1 MINGTYDESESIA
14 EEPTEQKVI
23 IFDGMAVLNKLKL
36 VSGIRN
42 CLQLAEQFLK
52 MVMSEPSDEIRV
64 VFDRYI
70 EDSLKKTTR
79 NKRQGK
85 LNTSTQYEIK
95 EDTNLE
101 KTNITKLLSRN
112 QTKHQLTLFLERFLA
127 RKLREIN
134 VKFAVS
140 FGKCTLTNIQSLD
153 TEKLNGHNHE
163 EAGTLGDPS

>member
-1 MINGTYDESESIA
+1 MVNDTYDESERIA
-14 EEPTEQKVI
+14 EQPTEQTVI
-23 IFDGMAVLNKLKL
+23 IFDGMAVLNKIKL
-36 VSGIRN
+36 GSGIRN

-85 LNTSTQYEIK
+85 LNTSIQYEIK
-95 EDTNLE
+95 ENTNLE
-101 KTNITKLLSRN
+101 KTTMKKLLSHN
-112 QTKHQLTLFLERFLA
+112 QTKHQLTLFLGRFLA

-134 VKFAVS
+134 MKFAIS
-140 FGKCTLTNIQSLD
+140 FENA
-153 TEKLNGHNHE
+153 H
-163 EAGTLGDPS
+163 